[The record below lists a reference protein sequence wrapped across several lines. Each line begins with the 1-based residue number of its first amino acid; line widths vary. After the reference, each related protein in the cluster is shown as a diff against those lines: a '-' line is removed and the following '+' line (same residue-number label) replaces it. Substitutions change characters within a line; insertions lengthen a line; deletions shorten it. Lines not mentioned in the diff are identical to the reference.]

1 VSWFSRAALALTLL
15 LLLVVAF
22 VVPSA
27 YWEGGLVDLEV
38 MTFVP
43 QYLDDRSTAQKVFD
57 PHGNDFG
64 TYQARELSYLLDSAD
79 AQVLDLLMSADRM
92 ILVPASAY
100 LASFLTLMG
109 SMLAIRRFSPRAWL
123 PALLLLL
130 AYMTNYIHVLTMGV
144 FYRSAKPV
152 LAPVLMGTVYVLAVA
167 LGRGVRGAPVAV
179 FTLFSVMSLL
189 DRQGFFYALVGLA
202 ALTVHA
208 TRGGRR
214 DLALAAAAAVTA
226 MVVYNLMVGP
236 FLVQRINGYAP
247 SFEYQGIPLRPLLLD
262 EMIVPHS
269 GMLMLKWTTMLVGG
283 LAPWVYVV
291 AAAPVVVWAWLRR
304 MAPASLVRRG
314 LALAQVALGTVML
327 ARTPTLFTQY
337 DYQLWY
343 YGLPFQALL
352 TALLVVAVGS
362 AVPSWSARRARI
374 VNALLA
380 GVVMANVAGWD
391 DHRRVQLEWP
401 WFGDVTTQSE
411 ALKASLADGRPRP
424 VLMPDYLSFFEFW
437 RQRAPGLRAR
447 AQRAGDSAR

>member
-1 VSWFSRAALALTLL
+1 VSWFSRAVPALTLL

-27 YWEGGLVDLEV
+27 YWDGGLVDLEV

-43 QYLDDRSTAQKVFD
+43 QYLDGRSIAQKVFD
-57 PHGNDFG
+57 PHANDFG
-64 TYQARELSYLLDSAD
+64 TYQARELSYLLDFAD
-79 AQVLDLLMSADRM
+79 AQVLDLLMSADRR

-100 LASFLTLMG
+100 LASFLTLVG
-109 SMLAIRRFSPRAWL
+109 SMLAIRRFSPGAWL

-130 AYMTNYIHVLTMGV
+130 AYMTNFVHVLTMGV
-144 FYRSAKPV
+144 FYRSAKPM
-152 LAPVLMGTVYVLAVA
+152 LAPVLMATVYVLAVA
-167 LGRGVRGAPVAV
+167 LRRGVRGAPVAV

-214 DLALAAAAAVTA
+214 DLALAAAAAVAA
-226 MVVYNLMVGP
+226 MVVYNLLLGP
-236 FLVQRINGYAP
+236 VLVQGINGYAP
-247 SFEYQGIPLRPLLLD
+247 SFEYQGIPLRPLLMD
-262 EMIVPHS
+262 EMVVPHA
-269 GMLMLKWTTMLVGG
+269 GMLMLRWTTMLVGG
-283 LAPWVYVV
+283 LPPWVYVV

-304 MAPASLVRRG
+304 EAPASLVRSALA

-352 TALLVVAVGS
+352 TALLVVVVGS
-362 AVPSWSARRARI
+362 AAPSWSARRARV

-380 GVVMANVAGWD
+380 GVVVVNVAGWGQ
-391 DHRRVQLEWP
+391 HRR
-401 WFGDVTTQSE
+401 
-411 ALKASLADGRPRP
+411 APRR
-424 VLMPDYLSFFEFW
+424 L
-437 RQRAPGLRAR
+437 
-447 AQRAGDSAR
+447 AQRNFLHGLEVHD